1 MTVTPVGRRLLR
13 LKVRNAQLASRAR
26 MCPGQRDSAGKHGSG
41 KTRKG
46 SKWLRAALVQSARA
60 ASRQGHLPV
69 RTLPTGHAPPR

>member
-13 LKVRNAQLASRAR
+13 LKVRNAQLASWAG
-26 MCPGQRDSAGKHGSG
+26 MYPGQRDSAGKHRSG

-60 ASRQGHLPV
+60 ASRTKGTYLSE
-69 RTLPTGHAPPR
+69 R